1 MDLCLLVNPK
11 NFQRFI
17 ICSFNIYSEIKK
29 TLVHFMTFGR
39 VMRQATVF
47 RTSGK
52 FLLRSS
58 LIKYSDFSR
67 NPPCYGMCPDLGREF
82 ENIKFLYLQYG
93 TL

>member
-39 VMRQATVF
+39 
-47 RTSGK
+47 
-52 FLLRSS
+52 
-58 LIKYSDFSR
+58 LILEYQ
-67 NPPCYGMCPDLGREF
+67 L
-82 ENIKFLYLQYG
+82 LYLKPIVIFIEILVNYNRPILLKILRVMVHVQI
-93 TL
+93 